1 MHTKIE
7 GAIADRPST
16 VTTHPKNFSGRH
28 VHMIGIGGCGMSGAA
43 ALLHDLGAVVSG
55 SDLAAFDGLGPLV
68 QSGVRVAI
76 GHHET
81 QLSTHVELVVV
92 SAAVPDTNPELT
104 AARRRGLPVVKYAQ
118 LLGELTT
125 IRKAVAIAGTHGK
138 STTTGMCVHLF
149 HEAGL
154 SPSFIIGA
162 RSAQLGGSS
171 GVGGGPHFIVES
183 CEFDRSFLYLQPH
196 LAAILNIESDHLD
209 CYRDL
214 DDIVDAFSRFAENV
228 APDGVLLC
236 NAEDRRAVRANP
248 PSADECWTE
257 TMPLAAA
264 SAARCPVETFGFSD
278 GADWQACNLRID
290 RGRYGF
296 DVYLRGARLF
306 STGLSIPGR
315 HNVANALAAIA
326 LAYHAGA
333 EPERIAEALFTFS
346 GVDRRLSWRAEGRG
360 VTIVD
365 DYAHHPT
372 EIRVTIEAARD
383 RYRPRRLWVVFQPHQ
398 DSRTRYFMDQF
409 AESFGQAD
417 EVIVP
422 EVYRARDSGDPL
434 GQAGSAELALRI
446 RRAGGRA
453 HYIPTLVGV
462 VDHLMPQLA
471 EGDLVLTMGAGD
483 VWTVADELVER
494 LCGSDRVRCS
504 TGAKDVVSPGW
515 TCPVFVP
522 AA

>member
-7 GAIADRPST
+7 GAIADRPSPA
-16 VTTHPKNFSGRH
+16 TTHPKNFSGRY

-43 ALLHDLGAVVSG
+43 ALLRDLGAVVSG
-55 SDLAAFDGLGPLV
+55 SDLTAFDVLGPLV

-81 QLSTHVELVVV
+81 QLSSHVELVVV
-92 SAAVPDTNPELT
+92 SAAVPETNPELI
-104 AARRRGLPVVKYAQ
+104 AARRRGLPVLKYAQ

-149 HEAGL
+149 REAGL

-196 LAAILNIESDHLD
+196 IAAILNIEPDHLD

-236 NAEDRRAVRANP
+236 NAEDCRAARA
-248 PSADECWTE
+248 DTRECWTE
-257 TMPLAAA
+257 AMPLTAA

-278 GADWQACNLRID
+278 DADWQACNLRD
-290 RGRYGF
+290 DCGRYGF
-296 DVYLRGARLF
+296 DVNIRGARLF

-333 EPERIAEALFTFS
+333 EPERLAEALLTFS
-346 GVDRRLSWRAEGRG
+346 GVDRRLSWRGEGRG

-372 EIRVTIEAARD
+372 EIRVTIEAARE

-398 DSRTRYFMDQF
+398 DSRTRHFMDQF

-434 GQAGSAELALRI
+434 GRAGSAELALRI
-446 RRAGGRA
+446 CRAGGRA
-453 HYIPTLVGV
+453 QYLPTLTGV

-483 VWTVADELVER
+483 VWKVADELVER
-494 LCGSDRVRCS
+494 LCGSDRVRCAA
-504 TGAKDVVSPGW
+504 GAKDVVSPGG
-515 TCPVFVP
+515 TRPVSVP

>member
-7 GAIADRPST
+7 GAIADRPSPA
-16 VTTHPKNFSGRH
+16 TTHPKNFSGRH

-43 ALLHDLGAVVSG
+43 ALLRDLGAVVSG

-68 QSGVRVAI
+68 QSGVCVAI

-92 SAAVPDTNPELT
+92 SAAVPDTNPELI
-104 AARRRGLPVVKYAQ
+104 AARRRGLTVMKYAQ
-118 LLGELTT
+118 LLGDLST
-125 IRKAVAIAGTHGK
+125 IREAVAIAGTHGK

-149 HEAGL
+149 REAGL

-171 GVGGGPHFIVES
+171 GVGRGPHFIVES
-183 CEFDRSFLYLQPH
+183 CEFDRSFLYLRPRI
-196 LAAILNIESDHLD
+196 AAILNVEPDHLD

-214 DDIVDAFSRFAENV
+214 DDIVDAFSRFAEKV
-228 APDGVLLC
+228 DPSGVLLC
-236 NAEDRRAVRANP
+236 NADDRRSV
-248 PSADECWTE
+248 E
-257 TMPLAAA
+257 AA

-278 GADWQACNLRID
+278 GADWRACNLCID
-290 RGRYGF
+290 RGRYSF
-296 DVYLRGARLF
+296 DVFFRRERLL
-306 STGLSIPGR
+306 STGLSVPGR

-326 LAYHAGA
+326 LTHHAGA
-333 EPERIAEALFTFS
+333 EPERIAKALFTFA

-398 DSRTRYFMDQF
+398 DSRTRHFMDQF

-422 EVYRARDSGDPL
+422 EVYRARDTGDPL
-434 GQAGSAELALRI
+434 GQAGSAELASRI
-446 RRAGGRA
+446 CRAGGRA
-453 HYIPTLVGV
+453 QYLKTLVDV

-483 VWTVADELVER
+483 VWKVADELVER

-504 TGAKDVVSPGW
+504 AGAKDVVSPGG
-515 TCPVFVP
+515 TRPVFVP

>member
-1 MHTKIE
+1 MHTKIA
-7 GAIADRPST
+7 GAVANRPSPA
-16 VTTHPKNFSGRH
+16 TTNPMNFSGRH

-43 ALLHDLGAVVSG
+43 ALLRDLGAVVSG
-55 SDLAAFDGLGPLV
+55 SDLVAFDGLGPLV
-68 QSGVRVAI
+68 QSGVCVSI

-81 QLSTHVELVVV
+81 QLNAQVELVVV
-92 SAAVPDTNPELT
+92 SAAVPETNPELV
-104 AARRRGLPVVKYAQ
+104 AARRRELPVVKYAQ

-149 HEAGL
+149 RQAGL

-162 RSAQLGGSS
+162 RSAHLGGSS

-183 CEFDRSFLYLQPH
+183 CEFDRSFLFLRPQM
-196 LAAILNIESDHLD
+196 AAILNLETDHLD
-209 CYRDL
+209 CFRDL
-214 DDIVDAFSRFAENV
+214 DDIVDAFSQFAERV
-228 APDGVLLC
+228 DSGGLLVC
-236 NAEDRRAVRANP
+236 NAEDRRAMR
-248 PSADECWTE
+248 
-257 TMPLAAA
+257 AA
-264 SAARCPVETFGFSD
+264 SAARSLTQTFGFSD
-278 GADWQACNLRID
+278 AADWRACNLRAD
-290 RGRYGF
+290 RGQYRFDVHRYGTK
-296 DVYLRGARLF
+296 LC

-333 EPERIAEALFTFS
+333 EPQRLAEALLGFR
-346 GVDRRLSWRAEGRG
+346 GVDRRLSWRGEGRG

-383 RYRPRRLWVVFQPHQ
+383 RYSPRRLWVVFQPHQ
-398 DSRTRYFMDQF
+398 DSRTRHFMDQF

-417 EVIVP
+417 EVVVP
-422 EVYRARDSGDPL
+422 DVYRARDLGDPL
-434 GQAGSAELALRI
+434 GQSGSAELALRI
-446 RRAGGRA
+446 CRSGGRA
-453 HYIPTLVGV
+453 QYLPTLAGV

-483 VWTVADELVER
+483 VWKVAHDLVER

-504 TGAKDVVSPGW
+504 PGAKDLVSLGG
-515 TCPVFVP
+515 TCPVPVP

>member
-7 GAIADRPST
+7 GAIADRPSSA
-16 VTTHPKNFSGRH
+16 TTHPKNFNGRH

-43 ALLHDLGAVVSG
+43 ALLRDLGAVVSG
-55 SDLAAFDGLGPLV
+55 SDLAVFDGLGPLV

-76 GHHET
+76 GHLET
-81 QLSTHVELVVV
+81 QLSSDVELVVIG
-92 SAAVPDTNPELT
+92 AAVPETNPELT

-149 HEAGL
+149 RQAGL

-183 CEFDRSFLYLQPH
+183 CEFDRSFLYLRPRI
-196 LAAILNIESDHLD
+196 AAILNIEPDHLD

-236 NAEDRRAVRANP
+236 NAEDCRAM
-248 PSADECWTE
+248 E
-257 TMPLAAA
+257 AA

-296 DVYLRGARLF
+296 DVHRQGTQLF

-333 EPERIAEALFTFS
+333 EPERLAEALLTFS
-346 GVDRRLSWRAEGRG
+346 GVDRRLTWRGEGRG

-398 DSRTRYFMDQF
+398 DSRTRHFMDQF

-422 EVYRARDSGDPL
+422 EVYRARDPGDPL
-434 GQAGSAELALRI
+434 GRAGSAELALRI
-446 RRAGGRA
+446 CRAGGRA
-453 HYIPTLVGV
+453 QYLPTLADV
-462 VDHLMPQLA
+462 VDYLMPQLM

-483 VWTVADELVER
+483 VWKVADELVER
-494 LCGSDRVRCS
+494 LCGSDRVQCS
-504 TGAKDVVSPGW
+504 AGAKDVVSPGG